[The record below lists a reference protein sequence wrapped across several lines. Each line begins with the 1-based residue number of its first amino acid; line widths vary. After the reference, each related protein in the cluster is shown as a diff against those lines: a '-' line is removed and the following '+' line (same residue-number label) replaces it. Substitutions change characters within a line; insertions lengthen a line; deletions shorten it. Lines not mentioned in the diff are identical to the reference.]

1 MTSEECDT
9 PQEILVVG
17 TAAERRRRIIRL
29 RLEYDGDDKNC
40 AAVLRVAETLET
52 LTFCF

>member
-29 RLEYDGDDKNC
+29 RLKHDGDDKSC
-40 AAVLRVAETLET
+40 AAVLRVAETLKH
-52 LTFCF
+52 